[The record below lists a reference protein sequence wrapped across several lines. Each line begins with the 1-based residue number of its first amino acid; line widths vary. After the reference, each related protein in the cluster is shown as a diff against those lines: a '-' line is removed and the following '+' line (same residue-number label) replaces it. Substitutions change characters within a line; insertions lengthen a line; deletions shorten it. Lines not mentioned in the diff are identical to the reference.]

1 MTMKRQRIY
10 RDASISIKL
19 SVEER
24 VKLVL
29 LIDDLRSGIEPSS
42 KQLDFIN
49 DLSRIL

>member
-1 MTMKRQRIY
+1 MERQRIY

-24 VKLVL
+24 AKLVV
-29 LIDDLRSGIEPSS
+29 LID
-42 KQLDFIN
+42 